1 MRASS
6 FNDKPTSKKG
16 LLSMKAQLLKTRRDS
31 VDAASIAAQK
41 LDAAQRRLKAASDSH
56 EALTSEHAYALRQSA
71 NALSTLA
78 VAHLDHGAYEAIRDL
93 RLSSVTPARTALIS
107 RCACVLLAAASPPPP
122 AESSGVATSAAP
134 AAAAAAGDEFAS
146 LSSIKTAKALVH
158 LGDDKVASLLGR
170 KDLNR
175 LLASCRLERLIKSPE
190 VVSFIAKTGGDF
202 ATAVVGAGRAPGLA
216 AEMSAAKASKKKIG
230 AAAALFKR
238 VKAAN
243 RVAKLARRA
252 GGGGG
257 GGGEATVFKRSS
269 NVTLGRRATEPV
281 SSGRVAGVESAL
293 EQQMLAE
300 AASGQMS
307 LDSATASTAAAGHIF
322 LWIAHVLDAAC
333 QLCEMELRAKGP
345 IDAAASELKAAEAAF
360 AQCKAEADRLKQ
372 EERAAIEAQE
382 RHAAVRRLQ
391 ERAAAAAEVTPAV
404 SESPTNSN
412 SERGSNADSVHS
424 FHSETEEDDEA
435 SSQGDAKHSSTPPA
449 ERRARQLAAF
459 RQAEAQREN
468 ALRRQIIAD
477 GGEFMKS

>member
-1 MRASS
+1 M
-6 FNDKPTSKKG
+6 
-16 LLSMKAQLLKTRRDS
+16 
-31 VDAASIAAQK
+31 
-41 LDAAQRRLKAASDSH
+41 
-56 EALTSEHAYALRQSA
+56 
-71 NALSTLA
+71 
-78 VAHLDHGAYEAIRDL
+78 
-93 RLSSVTPARTALIS
+93 
-107 RCACVLLAAASPPPP
+107 
-122 AESSGVATSAAP
+122 
-134 AAAAAAGDEFAS
+134 AAAAAVG
-146 LSSIKTAKALVH
+146 
-158 LGDDKVASLLGR
+158 
-170 KDLNR
+170 
-175 LLASCRLERLIKSPE
+175 
-190 VVSFIAKTGGDF
+190 GGDCLQ
-202 ATAVVGAGRAPGLA
+202 AIVERHSRAP
-216 AEMSAAKASKKKIG
+216 
-230 AAAALFKR
+230 R
-238 VKAAN
+238 D
-243 RVAKLARRA
+243 R
-252 GGGGG
+252 
-257 GGGEATVFKRSS
+257 
-269 NVTLGRRATEPV
+269 PV

-449 ERRARQLAAF
+449 EPSRASARGVSAGRGAAGERVASPDHRGRR
-459 RQAEAQREN
+459 
-468 ALRRQIIAD
+468 
-477 GGEFMKS
+477 